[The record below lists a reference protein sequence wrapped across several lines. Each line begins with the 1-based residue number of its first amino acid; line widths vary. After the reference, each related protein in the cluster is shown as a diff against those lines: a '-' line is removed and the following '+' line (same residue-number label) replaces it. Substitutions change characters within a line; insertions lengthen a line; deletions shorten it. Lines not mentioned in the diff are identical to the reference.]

1 MKAAIRRNY
10 CGPEQLQIQEVALPI
25 LKADEILVKVKAT
38 TVNRTDCGVLTGK
51 PYAIRLFT
59 GLFRPYRAVTGTDF
73 AGVVVDIGSK
83 VQAFEIGDE
92 VYGFYDQ
99 GMESHAEYVAV
110 STAKAVMQKPENVTF
125 DQAVA
130 SLEGAHYAYYFLKG
144 LPVKAGDRIL
154 INGGTGAIGNAAL
167 QLLKHLGAHV
177 TVTCE
182 TPYVALLKA
191 RGADRVIDY
200 LQEDFTDIGEQ
211 FPYIFDAVG
220 KSSFKKCKPLLEE
233 KGIYISSELG
243 EHWENPLLGLLFPLL
258 RGKRVKF
265 PFPYSI
271 KESMGFLKQLVEHG
285 DYVPLIDR
293 RYKFADIGDAFRYVQ
308 SGRKKGNVVLSFS

>member
-1 MKAAIRRNY
+1 MKAAIRKRY
-10 CGPEQLQIQEVALPI
+10 CGPEQLLIQNVSLPV

-73 AGVVVDIGSK
+73 AGVVVEVGSK
-83 VQAFEIGDE
+83 VSTFEVGDQ

-99 GMESHAEYVAV
+99 GLETHAEYVAV
-110 STAKAVMQKPENVTF
+110 SSSRSVMKKPDNVTF
-125 DQAVA
+125 EQAVA

-167 QLLKHLGAHV
+167 QLLKHLGVHV

-182 TPYVALLKA
+182 AEYVSLLKA

-200 LQEDFTDIGEQ
+200 LQEDFTTLEEK

-220 KSSFKKCKPLLEE
+220 KSSFQKCKPLLEE
-233 KGIYISSELG
+233 RGIYISSELG
-243 EHWENPLLGLLFPLL
+243 DNWENPLLGLFFPLM

-265 PFPYSI
+265 PIPYSI
-271 KESMGFLKQLVEHG
+271 KESMEYFKNLVEQG
-285 DYVPLIDR
+285 EFVPLIDR
-293 RYKFADIGDAFRYVQ
+293 RYKFSDIRDAFLYVQ

>member
-10 CGPEQLQIQEVALPI
+10 CGPEQLQIQEVPLPI

-130 SLEGAHYAYYFLKG
+130 SLEGAHYDYYFLKG

-200 LQEDFTDIGEQ
+200 LQED
-211 FPYIFDAVG
+211 
-220 KSSFKKCKPLLEE
+220 
-233 KGIYISSELG
+233 
-243 EHWENPLLGLLFPLL
+243 L
-258 RGKRVKF
+258 RT
-265 PFPYSI
+265 
-271 KESMGFLKQLVEHG
+271 
-285 DYVPLIDR
+285 
-293 RYKFADIGDAFRYVQ
+293 
-308 SGRKKGNVVLSFS
+308 